1 MIGGA
6 LTIAT
11 GGLAAVPILIAGKY
25 MTYYLV
31 IFWCILF
38 SCLFVFG
45 VYPCEMHQILYNL
58 LFWIR
63 HPITYLGALSKR
75 DCYIGTSVGI
85 AAAVTGGSAA
95 ISEKVIKSRQ
105 MKAAKAALEADQKV
119 TGQIEEKL
127 QSLALNK
134 NFAKSVAKDVAKS
147 GGNLTISSL
156 TLNSLLIKTATSG
169 GFLTKGKI

>member
-1 MIGGA
+1 MRC
-6 LTIAT
+6 
-11 GGLAAVPILIAGKY
+11 V
-25 MTYYLV
+25 YLYCN
-31 IFWCILF
+31 FF
-38 SCLFVFG
+38 
-45 VYPCEMHQILYNL
+45 
-58 LFWIR
+58 
-63 HPITYLGALSKR
+63 
-75 DCYIGTSVGI
+75 YIGTSVGI

-105 MKAAKAALEADQKV
+105 MKAAKSALEADQKV

-156 TLNSLLIKTATSG
+156 TLNSLLIKSAASG
-169 GFLTKGKI
+169 GFLTKGKFF

>member
-1 MIGGA
+1 M
-6 LTIAT
+6 
-11 GGLAAVPILIAGKY
+11 
-25 MTYYLV
+25 
-31 IFWCILF
+31 
-38 SCLFVFG
+38 
-45 VYPCEMHQILYNL
+45 
-58 LFWIR
+58 
-63 HPITYLGALSKR
+63 
-75 DCYIGTSVGI
+75 
-85 AAAVTGGSAA
+85 TGGSAA

-156 TLNSLLIKTATSG
+156 TLNSLLIKTAASG
-169 GFLTKGKI
+169 GFLTKGNFSKRCRKIRAKGPIVYFIEGRSSITH